1 MENGWKMEDGKWKPD
16 SSPLC
21 VLLGSRGEVRQV
33 GLSEESPYRT
43 LPTSGLVGP
52 ARMASWH
59 SLSVIEVRSLRQ
71 LPLVDTALERAFEQ
85 QTSIGAEG

>member
-1 MENGWKMEDGKWKPD
+1 MENGWKMENGNRIHHP
-16 SSPLC
+16 C

-33 GLSEESPYRT
+33 GPSEESPYPT

-52 ARMASWH
+52 AGMASWH